1 MPWIHALF
9 EAIGILVVLGYLLG
23 LTELVDFSLRIG
35 SPGQNAK
42 IRNALDQE

>member
-1 MPWIHALF
+1 MFWIHAFF

-23 LTELVDFSLRIG
+23 TTDLVDFSLRIG
-35 SPGQNAK
+35 PPGQNAK